1 MSAAPHIWTV
11 IAGQIFGNVSDLLL
25 TKNLVPKGILRKSM
39 HTFGFLFPAAGI
51 GLLGYILDDWKIS
64 VAIMTIGYG
73 FRGATYSGHALVT
86 FSLFSLHCNL
96 DLVTLNIVTTCDLVT
111 IFQTPFFNLLHKII
125 QFSDTMQ
132 FSDSFCGDQ
141 KCH

>member
-1 MSAAPHIWTV
+1 MNWFDPEFRSKILATFVLYNFQNGLLSAAPHIWTV
-11 IAGQIFGNVSDLLL
+11 IAGQIFGSVSDLLL

-86 FSLFSLHCNL
+86 F
-96 DLVTLNIVTTCDLVT
+96 
-111 IFQTPFFNLLHKII
+111 
-125 QFSDTMQ
+125 
-132 FSDSFCGDQ
+132 
-141 KCH
+141 

>member
-1 MSAAPHIWTV
+1 MINEGPNFIDKILKRSISGNGLLSAAPHIWTV
-11 IAGQIFGNVSDLLL
+11 IAGQIFGSVSDLLL

-73 FRGATYSGHALVT
+73 FRGATYSGHALAP
-86 FSLFSLHCNL
+86 LFFYFF
-96 DLVTLNIVTTCDLVT
+96 VNIRNWEFVK
-111 IFQTPFFNLLHKII
+111 PW
-125 QFSDTMQ
+125 
-132 FSDSFCGDQ
+132 
-141 KCH
+141 

>member
-11 IAGQIFGNVSDLLL
+11 IAGQIFGSVSDLLL

-86 FSLFSLHCNL
+86 IFFFYFLVNIRIWEFVKPLHEQLAVIKRLWPPTYSGHALRGKIFVSLN
-96 DLVTLNIVTTCDLVT
+96 
-111 IFQTPFFNLLHKII
+111 FFLGP
-125 QFSDTMQ
+125 T
-132 FSDSFCGDQ
+132 
-141 KCH
+141 

>member
-1 MSAAPHIWTV
+1 MIYSTLNHQELPFSDPTHPPTHLFDDVILEWSLNKKKTFFQNGLLSAAPHIWTV
-11 IAGQIFGNVSDLLL
+11 IAGQIFGSVSDLLL

-86 FSLFSLHCNL
+86 IFFLLFS
-96 DLVTLNIVTTCDLVT
+96 
-111 IFQTPFFNLLHKII
+111 
-125 QFSDTMQ
+125 
-132 FSDSFCGDQ
+132 
-141 KCH
+141 